1 MSLATGS
8 NSNIMMIDLR
18 DRLIVALDF
27 PSTDKAYEII
37 DDLGDLVSF
46 YKIGLQLFP
55 LGGVKLAHDLAAD
68 GKKTF
73 LDFKFFDI
81 GNTVKNAVQSV
92 TTFGGTFVTVYGDRD
107 IVAAAVKGRG
117 DHPLKIL
124 AVTVLTSMNEESLAE
139 LGFQGSVEDLV
150 IKRARIA
157 IEAKCDGVIA
167 AAQEAAE
174 PMTYSEPALTFS
186 MPGRRM
192 IIAPTRPSMRPT
204 TRGVRTAS
212 PRMSTANTLAN
223 SGEVNPSALTCASGT
238 SPRLV
243 K

>member
-167 AAQEAAE
+167 AAQEAQRLRDE
-174 PMTYSEPALTFS
+174 LGSDFVIVTP
-186 MPGRRM
+186 
-192 IIAPTRPSMRPT
+192 
-204 TRGVRTAS
+204 GVRSAGAPHDDQKRVITPSDAI
-212 PRMSTANTLAN
+212 RAGADHIVV
-223 SGEVNPSALTCASGT
+223 GREIIRADNPHDAAEHILEQIDRAL
-238 SPRLV
+238 
-243 K
+243 